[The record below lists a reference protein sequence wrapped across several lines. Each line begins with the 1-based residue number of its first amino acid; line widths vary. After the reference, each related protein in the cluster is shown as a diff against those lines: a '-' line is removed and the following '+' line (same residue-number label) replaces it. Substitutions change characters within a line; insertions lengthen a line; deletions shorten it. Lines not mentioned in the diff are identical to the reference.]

1 MNMCVSAHARASCV
15 SSRTLAS
22 VCASGHVCFRLGLFV
37 RPRACVRGGSW
48 LCLFGLCGP
57 RLRAAPICSGEIW
70 YVQAFAPYA
79 IAIVYIEI
87 LPNSTSRAAWEAL
100 MSEEYGRPVAMRNAY
115 GSAQRS
121 YSDPPFW
128 GMSYTA
134 GSNGSLVRSRLR
146 TCMFV

>member
-1 MNMCVSAHARASCV
+1 
-15 SSRTLAS
+15 
-22 VCASGHVCFRLGLFV
+22 
-37 RPRACVRGGSW
+37 
-48 LCLFGLCGP
+48 
-57 RLRAAPICSGEIW
+57 
-70 YVQAFAPYA
+70 
-79 IAIVYIEI
+79 
-87 LPNSTSRAAWEAL
+87 
-100 MSEEYGRPVAMRNAY
+100 MSEEYGRPVAMLNAY